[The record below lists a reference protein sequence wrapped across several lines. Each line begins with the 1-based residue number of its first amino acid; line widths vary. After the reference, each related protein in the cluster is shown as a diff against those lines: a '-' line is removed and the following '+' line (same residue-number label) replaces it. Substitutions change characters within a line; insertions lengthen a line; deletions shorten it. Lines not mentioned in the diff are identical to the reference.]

1 MKKLLSILLA
11 LVMVFALT
19 APALAAAPAEDL
31 DLPLISPALDDGYS
45 FGWEKVWAATCE
57 KFPERTAQFLEELPV
72 WFAETYTGYDSFED
86 YCAYWNESTEQA
98 YYSLFSEWSYNKGYL
113 SQDLWAEVCA
123 EYPEETAR
131 FLEELPAWFS
141 EKYGGESFEEY
152 CSYFNCVEETYL
164 ELFYDWNRYY
174 EQDQA
179 RREFITAHGGVP
191 GQFNLMVNGKFL
203 TFPAERPLYQD
214 KGVTYVDARTLSEAL
229 GVEVAADE
237 KGYAAASPAAKAAGY
252 QCFWDKEYNA
262 GVFVSAKA
270 MSAGIDKGFTIVNRL
285 LARNIL
291 TGAVQRSV
299 GNVSGNLTL
308 FDTIDG
314 NRTAGLSCACDVTAS
329 KAGVAGTVDYD
340 LSALWTVLEG
350 YIAMPLDGEAGAEE
364 LTRTLELARA
374 LMKGKAEV
382 RMDLEQQTAYFSMPA
397 LFRALNSRL
406 AQSGVQLVE
415 NSWITLP
422 LEELGLDMDAL
433 PALPETAPT
442 VGSLLCAGLEV
453 GSGDGAALLCG
464 RIMDSAGQLSALF
477 GDGKFTRKGDA
488 DVLTLTREDL
498 LALAAEDEYLNYQL
512 QSLSQLDLTLSV
524 KDNGDAELDLACRL
538 AMESGGLTLGDVA
551 AITVKAALRGA
562 ETEATVEYHLK
573 NTLKLTVTG
582 RLTRSAPAAAPSLT
596 PPKGAAVFD
605 AQKISDLLEKMD
617 TLGH

>member
-11 LVMVFALT
+11 LVMAFALA
-19 APALAAAPAEDL
+19 APALAVEPTESDYDQYYPQYIKVL
-31 DLPLISPALDDGYS
+31 WQETREEHPEETAL
-45 FGWEKVWAATCE
+45 
-57 KFPERTAQFLEELPV
+57 FLEELPT
-72 WFAETYTGYDSFED
+72 WFAETWGD
-86 YCAYWNESTEQA
+86 YYESWDEFAATYPSEELA
-98 YYSLFSEWSYNKGYL
+98 YY
-113 SQDLWAEVCA
+113 DC
-123 EYPEETAR
+123 
-131 FLEELPAWFS
+131 
-141 EKYGGESFEEY
+141 
-152 CSYFNCVEETYL
+152 
-164 ELFYDWNRYY
+164 FYDWLSDYQS
-174 EQDQA
+174 EQEKTQ
-179 RREFITAHGGVP
+179 FITAHGGVP

-214 KGVTYVDARTLSEAL
+214 RGVTYVDAKTLSEAL

-285 LARNIL
+285 LARNTL

-314 NRTAGLSCACDVTAS
+314 NKTAGLSYAYDVTDS
-329 KAGVAGTVDYD
+329 KAGVAGAVDYD

-364 LTRTLELARA
+364 FTRTLELARA

-422 LEELGLDMDAL
+422 LAELGLDMDAL

-464 RIMDSAGQLSALF
+464 SIMDSAGQLSAF
-477 GDGKFTRKGDA
+477 IGDGKFTRKGDA

-498 LALAAEDEYLNYQL
+498 LALTAEDEYLNYQL

-524 KDNGDAELDLACRL
+524 KDNGDAEVDFACRL
-538 AMESGGLTLGDVA
+538 AKKSGGLSLGDVA
-551 AITVKAALRGA
+551 VITVRAALKGA

-573 NTLKLTVTG
+573 NTLKLTVTS
-582 RLTRSAPAAAPSLT
+582 RLTRSTPDAAPSLT

-605 AQKISDLLEKMD
+605 VQKISDLLEKMD

>member
-11 LVMVFALT
+11 LVMAFALA
-19 APALAAAPAEDL
+19 APALAVEPTESDYDQYYPQYIKVL
-31 DLPLISPALDDGYS
+31 WQETREEHPEETAL
-45 FGWEKVWAATCE
+45 
-57 KFPERTAQFLEELPV
+57 FLEELPT
-72 WFAETYTGYDSFED
+72 WFAETWGD
-86 YCAYWNESTEQA
+86 YYESWDEFAATYSSEELA
-98 YYSLFSEWSYNKGYL
+98 YY
-113 SQDLWAEVCA
+113 DC
-123 EYPEETAR
+123 
-131 FLEELPAWFS
+131 
-141 EKYGGESFEEY
+141 
-152 CSYFNCVEETYL
+152 
-164 ELFYDWNRYY
+164 FYDWLSDYQS
-174 EQDQA
+174 EQEKI
-179 RREFITAHGGVP
+179 RFITAHGGVP

-203 TFPAERPLYQD
+203 TFPAERPLYQA
-214 KGVTYVDARTLSEAL
+214 KGVTYVDAKTLSEAL

-237 KGYAAASPAAKAAGY
+237 KGYAAASSAAKAAGY

-262 GVFVSAKA
+262 GVFVSTKA
-270 MSAGIDKGFTIVNRL
+270 MSAGIDKSFTVFNRL

-291 TGAVQRSV
+291 TGAIQRSV
-299 GNVSGNLTL
+299 GNVRGDLTL

-314 NRTAGLSCACDVTAS
+314 NKTAGLSYAYDVTAS

-364 LTRTLELARA
+364 LTQTLELVRA

-382 RMDLEQQTAYFSMPA
+382 RMDLEQQTAYFSMPV

-442 VGSLLCAGLEV
+442 VGSLLCTDFQIETGDGSAWLV
-453 GSGDGAALLCG
+453 GS
-464 RIMDSAGQLSALF
+464 IMDAADQLSAF
-477 GDGKFTRKGDA
+477 IGDGKFTRKGDA
-488 DVLTLTREDL
+488 DVLTFTREDL
-498 LALAAEDEYLNYQL
+498 LALAAEDEYLKYQL
-512 QSLSQLDLTLSV
+512 RSLSQFDLTLSV
-524 KDNGDAELDLACRL
+524 KDNGDAEVDFACRL
-538 AMESGGLTLGDVA
+538 AIESGGLTLGDVA
-551 AITVKAALRGA
+551 VITVKAALKGA

-573 NTLKLTVTG
+573 NTLKLTATS
-582 RLTRSAPAAAPSLT
+582 RLTRSTPDAAPSLT

-605 AQKISDLLEKMD
+605 VQKISDLLEKMD